1 MLYECN
7 QEGLIFTQLD
17 FHSLGTDGAGVVTFT
32 PEATISENLYG
43 FGDQIMKV
51 VQKIKESGSQ
61 GKS

>member
-1 MLYECN
+1 LLYECN

-17 FHSLGTDGAGVVTFT
+17 FHSLGADGAGVVTFT

-51 VQKIKESGSQ
+51 V
-61 GKS
+61 